1 MCIHPRKHWQPLGQ
15 TLALTVTM
23 VLAASPT
30 PAAEVVF
37 RDDFDSPELEQGWVI
52 VNEDAA
58 RYTLTA
64 REGFFRINTQ
74 RGTVGESVTVRNLLL
89 REMSGAFILDTRVEF
104 NPRAAQEFAG
114 VAVYLD
120 DAHAVALGLAFAS
133 GERGRF
139 RGIVM
144 LSVGEDSDGDGRRP
158 GAFYDEAN
166 AENPN
171 AVYLRLLRS
180 GDKFV
185 GAFSPNGQ
193 TYTDIGTITNE
204 MPNTVMVGL
213 GAANGDYSGC
223 GSECDLSIPA
233 DFDFVQISKLAD
245 GEPIIDVTLEAVT
258 VEGPDEVV
266 AGSTVS
272 FTAIASFS
280 DGSTQDVTDQAEWIV
295 APSEVAQIEVG
306 EFSAGAVD
314 STRQVTVVAS
324 YTQFTVNG
332 EVSQSGSKLVR
343 VAVDSSSGGGGPPA
357 RRLCGTGLVAIAPFI
372 LMPLLWRRLVSRV
385 FITSH
390 RMVEH
395 SSLNLHVTGR
405 PGCGTDV
412 SASAGH
418 GGYRKRVSTV
428 ARLSGT
434 RAVCRKPAR
443 ARPCPPLLMG
453 LDMNSR
459 ADTI

>member
-1 MCIHPRKHWQPLGQ
+1 MRIHPRKHWQPFGQ
-15 TLALTVTM
+15 TLALAVM
-23 VLAASPT
+23 MMLAGSPA

-37 RDDFDSPELEQGWVI
+37 RDDFDSLELGPGWDI
-52 VNEDAA
+52 INEDAA
-58 RYTLTA
+58 RHSLTA

-74 RGTVGESVTVRNLLL
+74 RGTVGEGTTVRNLLL

-104 NPRAAQEFAG
+104 NPQAAQEFAG

-180 GDKFV
+180 GGQFV
-185 GAFSPNGQ
+185 GAFSPDGR

-204 MPNTVMVGL
+204 MPDAVMVGL
-213 GAANGDYSGC
+213 GAANGDFSGC
-223 GSECDLSIPA
+223 GSACDLSIPA
-233 DFDFVQISKLAD
+233 DFDFLQISRPSNGGPVA
-245 GEPIIDVTLEAVT
+245 GVMLEDVT

-266 AGSTVS
+266 GGSTAS
-272 FTAIASFS
+272 FMATASFS
-280 DGSTQDVTDQAEWIV
+280 DGSTQDVTNQAEWIV

-306 EFSAGAVD
+306 EFTAGAVD

-324 YTQFTVNG
+324 YTLLTING

-343 VAVDSSSGGGGPPA
+343 VTVDSSSGGGGPPA
-357 RRLCGTGLVAIAPFI
+357 KRLCGTGLVAIAPLM
-372 LMPLLWRRLVSRV
+372 LMPLMWRYRPLR
-385 FITSH
+385 
-390 RMVEH
+390 R
-395 SSLNLHVTGR
+395 SL
-405 PGCGTDV
+405 PG
-412 SASAGH
+412 AFH
-418 GGYRKRVSTV
+418 N
-428 ARLSGT
+428 
-434 RAVCRKPAR
+434 RAACRR
-443 ARPCPPLLMG
+443 G
-453 LDMNSR
+453 
-459 ADTI
+459 